1 MIRERVRPIDATRGT
16 AMLFVFLSHF
26 GEVYLRNNG
35 VMTLLYPVYKITM
48 IASPTFMVISG
59 IMLGYL
65 YRTETWNFSHIKES
79 FVNRGLFLLTIGRLL
94 ILVAHISIAG
104 GMRGALH
111 WGFIT
116 DAIGISIIVGPL
128 VIDKVRW
135 KSRLL
140 LAVLAFVM
148 SWVLILYWNP
158 ELWTLRV
165 LKETLFG
172 PAGPYNTHV
181 YADVFPLVPWFSLY
195 FLGTCIGER
204 MGEHYT
210 NGEKSK
216 IAPFVLKICLGSW
229 LVVFLALG
237 GRFLISYFGITGLGM
252 EIRSL
257 TSPFQKLSPSPVF
270 FLFYGG
276 AALLVL
282 YLLFR
287 FEKVTLVNK
296 YIGFAEVIGQTS
308 LFVFI
313 VQYYVYFTFFSEANF
328 RFTVVWPLYFIAS
341 VAVIYIVS
349 KLWFERGLNRVL
361 VVPYLASWMRKQ
373 SVFENEGAGT

>member
-1 MIRERVRPIDATRGT
+1 MIRERVRPIDAARGT

-26 GEVYLRNNG
+26 AEVYLRNNG
-35 VMTLLYPVYKITM
+35 VLALLYPVYKITM

-65 YRTETWNFSHIKES
+65 YRTETWNFGPIRER

-94 ILVAHISIAG
+94 IFVAHISIAG
-104 GMRGALH
+104 GIQEALH

-116 DAIGISIIVGPL
+116 DAIGVSIIVGPL
-128 VIDKVRW
+128 LIDKVQW
-135 KSRLL
+135 KGRLL
-140 LAVLAFVM
+140 IAVLVFVM
-148 SWVLILYWNP
+148 NWVVILLWSP
-158 ELWTLRV
+158 ELWALKV

-172 PAGPYNTHV
+172 PAGTFNTQV

-204 MGEHYT
+204 IGEHSAS
-210 NGEKSK
+210 GEKWK
-216 IAPFVLKICLGSW
+216 IAPFVLKAWAGSW
-229 LVVFLALG
+229 LIVLALLG
-237 GRFLISYFGITGLGM
+237 GRYLISSFGITGFEN

-257 TSPFQKLSPSPVF
+257 TSPFQKLSPSPAF
-270 FLFYGG
+270 FSFYGG
-276 AALLVL
+276 AGLFIL

-287 FEKVTLVNK
+287 FEGNALVNRVAS
-296 YIGFAEVIGQTS
+296 FAEVLGQTS

-313 VQYYVYFTFFSEANF
+313 IQYYVYFTFFSEVNF
-328 RFTVVWPLYFIAS
+328 GLTMVWPLYFVAS
-341 VAVIYIVS
+341 VAVISIVS
-349 KLWFERGLNRVL
+349 KVWYERGLNRLL

-373 SVFENEGAGT
+373 TAFGDEGAGM